1 MIYLLCGKAG
11 SGKTTLARKL
21 ACPMLSCDELVIRLF
36 GHYLGDKHS
45 EITQKCTTYLLDM
58 AASMHEKGC
67 DVALDFG
74 FWTKKS
80 REETRRF
87 FKMRGIPCVLWYLC
101 PREEV
106 RCMRLEKRNEDIRNG
121 IIQDSFTIDSEF
133 RESLDARFE
142 EPDKNEIDVIMC

>member
-11 SGKTTLARKL
+11 SGKTTLARKI

-36 GHYLGDKHS
+36 GQYLGEKHS
-45 EITQKCTTYLLDM
+45 EITEKCTAYLLDQ
-58 AASMHEKGC
+58 AAAIHEKGC

-80 REETRRF
+80 RDETRNF
-87 FKMRGIPCVLWYLC
+87 FSERKIPTSLWYVC

-106 RCMRLEKRNEDIRNG
+106 RCARLEARNEDIRAG
-121 IIQDSFTIDSEF
+121 RIPDSFTIDSVF
-133 RESLDARFE
+133 RKVLDARFE
-142 EPDKNEIDVIMC
+142 DPEKEEISAVFC